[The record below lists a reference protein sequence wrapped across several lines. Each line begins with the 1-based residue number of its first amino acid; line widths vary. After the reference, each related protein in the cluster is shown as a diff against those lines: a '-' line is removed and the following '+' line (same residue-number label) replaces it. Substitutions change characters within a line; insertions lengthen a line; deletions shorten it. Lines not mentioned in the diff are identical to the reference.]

1 MRSGGRRTLPRTT
14 AGRRR
19 TIPSGTW
26 AEVARAEV
34 ARAEFAR
41 TEFARRAC
49 GGMLFSF
56 ASAGAAFA
64 AGAVAWLLTLR
75 GRALAIDLAAQLTH
89 FVEQRIEFGFEFVQ
103 TLVCR
108 IVGALAGRFGA
119 VTLGS
124 RRLG

>member
-26 AEVARAEV
+26 AEV

>member
-1 MRSGGRRTLPRTT
+1 MRPGGRRTLPRTT

-26 AEVARAEV
+26 AEV

-89 FVEQRIEFGFEFVQ
+89 FVEQRIELGFEFVQ

-108 IVGALAGRFGA
+108 IVGTLARRFGT